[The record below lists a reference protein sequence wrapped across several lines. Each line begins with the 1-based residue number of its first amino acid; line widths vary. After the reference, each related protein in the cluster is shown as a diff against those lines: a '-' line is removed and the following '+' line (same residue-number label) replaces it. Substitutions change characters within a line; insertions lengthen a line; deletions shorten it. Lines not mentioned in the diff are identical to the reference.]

1 MSCSIKKLFDDE
13 TIKNL
18 DSGVDALAAKISA
31 EINSTDVNNENCR
44 ASDIDRVVNISNMV
58 IQYVI
63 LSFVILAIYKNDNNA
78 KIVNIIKWVGIVSL
92 ILIAVKYRNALVSA
106 ARLFMFGLDLEDQVV
121 IAFSVGITIITGML
135 KKGTAGMKLT
145 IFVAFLLLV
154 RLILQMKNFLTDSNS
169 RVPAFLVFVKELLTP
184 DRIKKIYKAF

>member
-1 MSCSIKKLFDDE
+1 MSCSIKKVLDDD
-13 TIKNL
+13 TNKKL
-18 DSGVDALAAKISA
+18 DNGVDILASKISA
-31 EINSTDVNNENCR
+31 AVNSAGVENENCR
-44 ASDIDRVVNISNMV
+44 ASDIDKIVSIANMV

-63 LSFVILAIYKNDNNA
+63 LSFVLLAIYENDNNA
-78 KIVNIIKWVGIVSL
+78 KIVNIIKFVGIVSL
-92 ILIAVKYRNALVSA
+92 ILIAVQYRNVLVSA

-121 IAFSVGITIITGML
+121 IIFSIGITLITGML

-145 IFVAFLLLV
+145 VLVAFLLLV
-154 RLILQMKNFLTDSNS
+154 RLVLQMKNFLTDNNS

>member
-1 MSCSIKKLFDDE
+1 MSCSIKKVLDE
-13 TIKNL
+13 DTNKKL
-18 DSGVDALAAKISA
+18 DTGVDVLATKISA
-31 EINSTDVNNENCR
+31 AVNSAGVDNENCR
-44 ASDIDRVVNISNMV
+44 ASDIDRAVNVANMV

-63 LSFVILAIYKNDNNA
+63 LSFVLLAIYENDNNA
-78 KIVNIIKWVGIVSL
+78 KIVNIIRFVGIVSL
-92 ILIAVKYRNALVSA
+92 ILIAVQYRNVLVSA
-106 ARLFMFGLDLEDQVV
+106 ARLFAFGLDLEDQVV
-121 IAFSVGITIITGML
+121 IVFSIGITLITGML

-145 IFVAFLLLV
+145 VLVAFLLLV